1 MVYKLVITER
11 AEQLLDRLVYYL
23 LFQLKNEQA
32 AAHLLDVVSN
42 VYERL
47 EENPFQFPECRD
59 VYLKSK
65 QYREATTMDMNYV
78 IIYRVEEE
86 TVYVLGIF
94 HGLESYETK
103 VH

>member
-11 AEQLLDRLVYYL
+11 AEQLMDRLVYYL
-23 LFQLKNEQA
+23 FFQLKNEQA
-32 AAHLLDVVSN
+32 ASHLLDAVSS

-59 VYLKSK
+59 AYLKSK
-65 QYREATTMDMNYV
+65 QYQEATTMDMNYV
-78 IIYRVEEE
+78 IIYRVEDG
-86 TVYVLGIF
+86 TVYVLGVF

-103 VH
+103 VN